1 MSLRNGPVE
10 QPAELPDGR
19 AALVRVGLLDTH
31 VKPGDQTIVALELEV
46 DGEVQA
52 ALNTVLDPAD
62 ERAASALANEVADG
76 LRSGSLEPTAEALEQ
91 LVDEPR

>member
-1 MSLRNGPVE
+1 VE
-10 QPAELPDGR
+10 QPVQLPDGR
-19 AALVRVGLLDTH
+19 SALVRVGLLDPY
-31 VKPGDQTIVALELEV
+31 VKPADQTTVALELEV

-62 ERAASALANEVADG
+62 ERAAAALASEAARG
-76 LRSGSLEPTAEALEQ
+76 LGSGALEPTAGALEH